1 MDQTLDNIS
10 NSLYNGQLP
19 NDWRKLAPATCM
31 QLGAWINHLL
41 VSDICLTIASN
52 ANYLSVKQFL
62 YPFRVMCLVVVVF
75 FKLIQIEKLAPK
87 QAIQILVSIGR
98 TSSHVVIWLTCT
110 RKLHNSPRTGIP
122 LQLYYGSAKKYKK
135 LILGSLSKELMA
147 TGSVYIVHVS
157 NNLRK

>member
-62 YPFRVMCLVVVVF
+62 
-75 FKLIQIEKLAPK
+75 
-87 QAIQILVSIGR
+87 
-98 TSSHVVIWLTCT
+98 
-110 RKLHNSPRTGIP
+110 
-122 LQLYYGSAKKYKK
+122 
-135 LILGSLSKELMA
+135 
-147 TGSVYIVHVS
+147 
-157 NNLRK
+157 